1 MLKKVYILNGYGT
14 VGKGEFVKAISK
26 YISTYK
32 YSIVDLPK
40 DAAKVLGWDGGKTE
54 KDRKFLS
61 DVMDLSTEYNDA
73 PFKDVLS
80 IVTDFKNNLFENEVL
95 IIDMRDPKDIA
106 RAVETFGAETI
117 LIRNPNVRKIE
128 SNHADRDVENYEY
141 DYIIENNDSIG
152 QLESTAKVFVDFVIR
167 EKISLPSNAYVIV
180 SSKTDK
186 KTIVF
191 ECNKMLEG

>member
-1 MLKKVYILNGYGT
+1 MKKIYITSG
-14 VGKGEFVKAISK
+14 VGRSGKDTFCEFISK
-26 YISTYK
+26 YIPTYK

-40 DAAKVLGWDGGKTE
+40 EAAKVLGWDGGKTE

-61 DVMDLSTEYNDA
+61 DVMDLSTDYNDA

-80 IVTDFKNNLFENEVL
+80 LVTDFKNSKDFDEYDVL

-128 SNHADRDVENYEY
+128 SNHADRDVENHQY
-141 DYIIENNDSIG
+141 DYIIENDG
-152 QLESTAKVFVDFVIR
+152 TLEQLEKVAKLFVCDVICG
-167 EKISLPSNAYVIV
+167 EHIPDKDKPFALTC
-180 SSKTDK
+180 SKY
-186 KTIVF
+186 
-191 ECNKMLEG
+191 